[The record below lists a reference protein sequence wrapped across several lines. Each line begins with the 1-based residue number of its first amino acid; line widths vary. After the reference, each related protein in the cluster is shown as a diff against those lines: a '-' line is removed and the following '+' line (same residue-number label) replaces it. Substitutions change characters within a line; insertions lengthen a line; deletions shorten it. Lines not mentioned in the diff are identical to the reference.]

1 MNSDMTW
8 GEFCFLL
15 IFLIFFW
22 IVGFSSGAHLA
33 EKSTRREA
41 IEAGVARY
49 EVDAKT
55 GKTQFVFIKP

>member
-8 GEFCFLL
+8 GEFCIDIIFCA
-15 IFLIFFW
+15 IFLI
-22 IVGFSSGAHLA
+22 VGICLGCKAI
-33 EKSTRREA
+33 RQEA

-55 GKTQFVFIKP
+55 GKTQFIFIKPQ